1 MVKSRR
7 PIKNKE
13 FARTAQRWRA
23 FAQVAVIVLVTGI
36 VYLPALQGGF
46 VWDDELLI
54 SKNPLLTS
62 WSGLGE
68 IWGFGR
74 TPDYFP
80 LTNTVFWIERH
91 LFGEST
97 FPYHIINIVLHIANA
112 LLVWFVL
119 RRLNIPGAWLA
130 GLIFAVHPVHVE
142 SVAWISELKN
152 VLSLFW
158 ALISV
163 WLLVRFIDGDAKRPM
178 FVYLLSLGS
187 FILALLAKTQVV
199 FLPVALLVC
208 MWWRTHAVTKALDQP
223 RSSNRPTK
231 SKQAISRSSFLD
243 RLGGNRAFVAIVP
256 FFAVAIILGI
266 ITIAFQSRGLGEEEV
281 VLGPFSR
288 RLTNA
293 GMAVWWYAKQVFLP
307 IRLMTVYPRW
317 RFDSPTLMEWLPL
330 VTLIT
335 VVLVLWFWP
344 GRERRSFFFALAY
357 FIVALLPVVGL
368 VRMAY
373 PRSGT
378 LVADHFQYFAD
389 LSLIALF
396 SVGIARVWASRRHEI
411 AIASGV
417 LTFLLIGAMG
427 SYTWARA
434 SVYRNE
440 ETLWRDNFSK
450 NPDAW
455 QGHNRIGQVFFD
467 QKKFDEAAQHFERA
481 VQLKPE
487 LSDNYNQL
495 GLTYCRLNRF
505 DEGIAEYRKG
515 LRLKEEK
522 SSTANTSA
530 AATMRTNLANAL
542 TITGNNF
549 NELAQRHS
557 AEGAAIAAEAD
568 RKEAMGRYGEAIS
581 EYEKA
586 LAIAP
591 DHPAIHRNLGVLLA
605 SLGRKHEAVVH
616 LRKVLQLVPNEA
628 LARETLDAIEAEHP

>member
-1 MVKSRR
+1 M
-7 PIKNKE
+7 
-13 FARTAQRWRA
+13 WRFITEIA
-23 FAQVAVIVLVTGI
+23 IIVIATFI
-36 VYLPALQGGF
+36 AYLPALHGDF

-54 SKNPLLTS
+54 TRNPLLHN
-62 WSGLGE
+62 WSGLRE
-68 IWGFGR
+68 IWAFGR
-74 TPDYFP
+74 TADYFP
-80 LTNTVFWIERH
+80 LTNTVFWIEWQ
-91 LFGEST
+91 LFGENT
-97 FPYHIINIVLHIANA
+97 LEYHMINIVLHIANA
-112 LLVWFVL
+112 LLVWLVL

-130 GLIFAVHPVHVE
+130 GLIFGVHPVHVE

-163 WLLVRFIDGDAKRPM
+163 WLFVRFIDGDAKRPR

-187 FILALLAKTQVV
+187 FFLALLAKTQVV
-199 FLPVALLVC
+199 FLPVALLLC
-208 MWWRTHAVTKALDQP
+208 LWWRTHAVAKALEQP
-223 RSSNRPTK
+223 WSPNRPTK
-231 SKQAISRSSFLD
+231 YKRAISKSSFLD
-243 RLGGNRAFVAIVP
+243 RLGGNAAFVAVVP

-266 ITIAFQSRGLGEEEV
+266 ITIAFQSRGLGEEEI

-335 VVLVLWFWP
+335 VVMVLWFWP
-344 GRERRSFFFALAY
+344 GRGRRSFFFALAY
-357 FIVALLPVVGL
+357 FIVALSPVVGL

-396 SVGIARVWASRRHEI
+396 SVGIARVWASRRREI

-417 LTFLLIGAMG
+417 LTFLLVGAMG

-467 QKKFDEAAQHFERA
+467 QKKFAEAVQHFERA

-557 AEGAAIAAEAD
+557 AEGATIAAEAD
-568 RKEAMGRYGEAIS
+568 RKEAMDRYGEAIS